1 MFFKVNLFKGG
12 ETAHNALER
21 AVDYFKA
28 KKPEIILLTVTGE
41 ALDASMEN
49 EEVFENLE
57 REQQDVLKKAA
68 QWVTSQGLDVDAML
82 AEGKPGPMIIEA
94 IKKKSPDVVVV
105 ARQTK
110 SRFMQAFLGSVS
122 AYLVRHAPCH
132 LMIMGPDWK

>member
-1 MFFKVNLFKGG
+1 MKAMVCDDGSDA
-12 ETAHNALER
+12 AHSALER
-21 AVDYFKA
+21 AVDYFKG

-49 EEVFENLE
+49 EEIFDKLE

-68 QWVTSQGLDVDAML
+68 EWVTSQGLDVDAML
-82 AEGKPGPMIIEA
+82 AEGKPGPMILEA
-94 IKKKSPDVVVV
+94 IDKKSPDVVVV

-122 AYLVRHAPCH
+122 AYLVRHASCH
-132 LMIMGPDWK
+132 LLIMGPEGE

>member
-1 MFFKVNLFKGG
+1 MKVMVCYDGS
-12 ETAHNALER
+12 ETAHAALER

-49 EEVFENLE
+49 EEIFDKLE

-68 QWVTSQGLDVDAML
+68 DWVTSQGLDVDAML

-94 IKKKSPDVVVV
+94 IDKKSPDVVVV

-122 AYLVRHAPCH
+122 AYLVRHASCH
-132 LMIMGPDWK
+132 LLIMGPEGE

>member
-1 MFFKVNLFKGG
+1 MKVMVCYDGS
-12 ETAHNALER
+12 ETAHTALER
-21 AVDYFKA
+21 TVDYFKA

-49 EEVFENLE
+49 EEVFETLE

-68 QWVTSQGLDVDAML
+68 QWVSSQGLEVDAML
-82 AEGKPGPMIIEA
+82 AEGKPGPMIVEA

-122 AYLVRHAPCH
+122 AYLVRHASCH
-132 LMIMGPDWK
+132 LLIMGPEGK